1 MEAKTVQYRTGIAK
15 NILLAP
21 MMIAGGTMAI
31 ADPLD
36 RGEAYT
42 TRQTPPEWMDG
53 VDFGLLLVD
62 YGVFALT
69 LIGLGWLLLKKP
81 HLLYRM
87 EAVVRA
93 PFSAIF
99 AAAKDAGGVIEFVL
113 QLFGAAAVF
122 AALGVAVFFCQWLK
136 HIGLGALSMIGL
148 AFVALLLVR
157 MIKGNEREMPV
168 P

>member
-1 MEAKTVQYRTGIAK
+1 MRYRTGTV
-15 NILLAP
+15 NRILLAA
-21 MMIAGGTMAI
+21 MLLAGNTQAM

-42 TRQTPPEWMDG
+42 TRQTPPEWMDS

-81 HLLYRM
+81 HLLYRL
-87 EAVVRA
+87 ETVVRA

-99 AAAKDAGGVIEFVL
+99 AAAKDAGGVLEYVL
-113 QLFGAAAVF
+113 QLFGIVSIF
-122 AALGVAVFFCQWLK
+122 VALGVAVFFCQWLN

-157 MIKGNEREMPV
+157 MIKGSEQEMPV